1 MSNIFLPSLKN
12 NVLNDIAYFFR
23 RESTSS
29 TSSGSQIILDTTNP
43 SINKSS
49 KSEVSLIL
57 TSPLAIPKLK
67 TAGATTEVIHCTLC
81 NCKFVGIDLD
91 VHQRDYCSATAK
103 RPQQQQQHS
112 YDDNT
117 NGLLSPKRAKLS
129 LVSQTGHHPSSG
141 SVVMTAGKLLYT
153 GGGIVSLSK
162 IGSYNQ
168 AGLLQVR
175 IVYNL

>member
-1 MSNIFLPSLKN
+1 METFL
-12 NVLNDIAYFFR
+12 YR

-57 TSPLAIPKLK
+57 TSSLSSPKSKIFIPA
-67 TAGATTEVIHCTLC
+67 AGSTTEVIHCTLC
-81 NCKFVGIDLD
+81 NNKFVGIDLEA
-91 VHQRDYCSATAK
+91 HQRDYCPAK
-103 RPQQQQQHS
+103 RPQQQQQQQQQQHS
-112 YDDNT
+112 YEDNS

-129 LVSQTGHHPSSG
+129 LVSQSGHHPSSG

-175 IVYNL
+175 KALVI